1 MLRNLIY
8 IRFPA
13 VTNVEQ
19 WTNDEPEVGA
29 IIAIDNQ
36 VEKGICALLVKE
48 LLITKKLLIQSESN
62 DNLISV
68 ISKLLVYEDR
78 FFDLIES
85 LIFLL

>member
-13 VTNVEQ
+13 VTNVEE

-36 VEKGICALLVKE
+36 VEKGICALLIKA
-48 LLITKKLLIQSESN
+48 INNKKNHYKFIYFIKSQ
-62 DNLISV
+62 ISSST
-68 ISKLLVYEDR
+68 ICY
-78 FFDLIES
+78 
-85 LIFLL
+85 

>member
-1 MLRNLIY
+1 MKNELKMKQEL
-8 IRFPA
+8 
-13 VTNVEQ
+13 E
-19 WTNDEPEVGA
+19 
-29 IIAIDNQ
+29 
-36 VEKGICALLVKE
+36 LLVIKLKNLCTFKKV